1 MWLKITTV
9 YLDHSSVGWLGSFGS
24 GQLGWALP
32 GSRASVDSWRVGWQL
47 VIEDGLT
54 HMSGGKQAVSKSYE
68 ETGPHA
74 AHQAAGQHGFVS
86 VTADLKSSKTG
97 SCKAPLRP
105 TLETCTLLLPKHSID
120 RSKTQGQLE

>member
-1 MWLKITTV
+1 MNIAYFMWLKITTV

-24 GQLGWALP
+24 GQLGWALL

-47 VIEDGLT
+47 VIEDGLP

-74 AHQAAGQHGFVS
+74 SHQAAGQHGFVS
-86 VTADLKSSKTG
+86 VTADFEEQQDGKLQSPLEAYARNLYIVTSKTFY
-97 SCKAPLRP
+97 
-105 TLETCTLLLPKHSID
+105 
-120 RSKTQGQLE
+120 